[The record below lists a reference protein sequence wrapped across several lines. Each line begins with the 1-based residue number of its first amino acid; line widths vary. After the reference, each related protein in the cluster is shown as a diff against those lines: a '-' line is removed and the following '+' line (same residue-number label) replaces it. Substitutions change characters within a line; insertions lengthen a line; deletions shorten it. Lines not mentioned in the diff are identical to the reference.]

1 MPAFLYN
8 IDSKFKMLLSKKSI
22 TKNDLL
28 ELKSYIIESYENDM
42 ALDIKGLN
50 NMKKV
55 LELDLYNL

>member
-1 MPAFLYN
+1 
-8 IDSKFKMLLSKKSI
+8 
-22 TKNDLL
+22 L